1 LTERLLLATTNTGKL
16 QEMQA
21 CLRGIPLQIF
31 PLNALGEPEPFPE
44 HGRTFSDNAHGKSLF
59 YGRLWDGLT
68 LGEDS
73 GLEIDHLDGAPG
85 VYSARFSGPE
95 ASDRSNIRKVLDLLR
110 DVPEAQRTARFVSCM
125 VLSRQGRVLTEIL
138 ARAEGRILRSP
149 RGVRGFGYDPIFY
162 YPPLEKTFAELE
174 REEKN
179 RVSHR
184 GQALSRLREF
194 LSGVVGG

>member
-1 LTERLLLATTNTGKL
+1 LTERLLLATTNPGKL
-16 QEMQA
+16 KEMQA
-21 CLRGIPLQIF
+21 CLRGLPLQVF
-31 PLNALGEPEPFPE
+31 PLDVLGVSEPFPE
-44 HGRTFSDNAHGKSLF
+44 HGRTFSENALGKSLF

-73 GLEIDHLDGAPG
+73 GLEIDHLNGAPG

-95 ASDRSNIRKVLDLLR
+95 ATDQSNIRKVLDLLR

-125 VLSRQGRVLTEIL
+125 VLSRQGRILTEIL
-138 ARAEGRILRSP
+138 ARAEGRILMSP
-149 RGVRGFGYDPIFY
+149 RGARGFGYDPIFF
-162 YPPLEKTFAELE
+162 YPPLGKTFAELE

-184 GQALSRLREF
+184 GQALARLREF
-194 LSGVVGG
+194 LTGVAGG